1 MTKTEI
7 RQYYK
12 NLKEIERKKNQIE
25 KLQRKLDRLANDD
38 DITLV
43 DDLQGVQYTDAPTAG
58 SSKLSPQD
66 RAINKFYHQRKRQRD
81 FLNAQILE
89 LESDII
95 IIECKC
101 IEVESVLNCLDK
113 EDLRLIE
120 LYFRDNKTALQVS
133 FDLCMS
139 SSTVCRKINKILKI
153 MG

>member
-25 KLQRKLDRLANDD
+25 KLQRELDRLAND

-43 DDLQGVQYTDAPTAG
+43 DDLQGVQYTDATTVG

-66 RAINKFYHQRKRQRD
+66 RAINKFYHQRERQRD

-120 LYFRDNKTALQVS
+120 LYFRDKKTALQVS

-139 SSTVCRKINKILKI
+139 SSTVCRKINKILKN